1 MSAPTLS
8 RLSGDLKALHD
19 LTHEVL
25 VDLVATTDDRHPDPL
40 TLHIARQLA
49 EAVTCLHAAR
59 INASGGVEV
68 DDGEYQNHLIDAPQ

>member
-19 LTHEVL
+19 PAHEVL
-25 VDLVATTDDRHPDPL
+25 IDLAATTDAHHPDPFA
-40 TLHIARQLA
+40 LHIARQLA

-59 INASGGVEV
+59 NKHRRK
-68 DDGEYQNHLIDAPQ
+68 YL